1 MGSQNGELL
10 RISDLFRGEI
20 ENEVGQDQDQS
31 HGEMKLDGEK
41 SASANRKFIVGLGW
55 WMILIE
61 NGKPNRN

>member
-41 SASANRKFIVGLGW
+41 SASANRKFIVVWVGG
-55 WMILIE
+55 
-61 NGKPNRN
+61 